1 MPGEYGRQRWVST
14 ETDKMFHRELTVKF
28 PKELLEDAELNIVA
42 IHFTN
47 EILLHIRCNG
57 EMDTTYEVSRKGLR
71 PLEQRYLVDHTP
83 CLDDDDQDGFVRD
96 NLADY
101 QVVPKLGDSNDT
113 KLPVI
118 CTQIAELYLQTIL
131 SRNVDGLG
139 NSNGIESRNLLITMC
154 SKIWKQDGENARDFD
169 KLVYV
174 LKSIKD
180 MYL

>member
-1 MPGEYGRQRWVST
+1 
-14 ETDKMFHRELTVKF
+14 MFHRELTVKF
-28 PKELLEDAELNIVA
+28 PSELLEDAELNLVA

-71 PLEQRYLVDHTP
+71 PLEKRFLVDHTSY
-83 CLDDDDQDGFVRD
+83 LDEDDEEEFMRD

-139 NSNGIESRNLLITMC
+139 NSSGIESRNLLITMC
-154 SKIWKQDGENARDFD
+154 SKIWKQSDENAKDFD
-169 KLVYV
+169 KLVYI
-174 LKSIKD
+174 LKSIKE